1 MNTLRVMSYNVLHFK
16 NVVTDAIDYD
26 AFADFIRQSGADIV
40 GLNEVFD
47 RGAGFPAQ
55 TDELAKRL
63 GWYGY
68 FSYAFMDD
76 DVNPFGNAV
85 VSRFPIEQ
93 AQTIPIP
100 YPDERP
106 GTEYYEPRAV
116 LRARIAGYT
125 VLVTHFG
132 LNPDEQLNA
141 QQTVLPLLENE
152 RCILMGDFN
161 VTPDDAVL
169 QPIRAR
175 MRDADALLPPDAMS
189 FPSDAPRKKI
199 DYIFT
204 SADCTVQRAEILPIV
219 LSDHRPYFV
228 RLEQAA
234 DRQ

>member
-1 MNTLRVMSYNVLHFK
+1 MSTLRVMSYNVLHFE
-16 NVVTDAIDYD
+16 NVLTGEIDYD
-26 AFADFIRQSGADIV
+26 AFADRIRQSGADVV
-40 GLNEVFD
+40 GLNEVYGSGED
-47 RGAGFPAQ
+47 FPSQ

-68 FSYAFMDD
+68 FSKAFMDD

-85 VSRFPIEQ
+85 VSRFPIED

-116 LRARIAGYT
+116 LRAHIAGHT

-132 LNPDEQLNA
+132 LNPDEQMHA
-141 QQTVLPLLENE
+141 QQTVLPLIENE
-152 RCILMGDFN
+152 RCILMGDCN
-161 VTPDDAVL
+161 VTPDNAVL
-169 QPIRAR
+169 RPIRAR
-175 MRDADALLPPDAMS
+175 MCDADAYLPTGAMS

-219 LSDHRPYFV
+219 LSDHRPYLV
-228 RLEQAA
+228 TLAGDNE
-234 DRQ
+234 